1 MDSLIRQAAGTLD
14 YAERVLTY
22 REIEDMFFGGEGIVP
37 IAPLYVRGREILVQ
51 SWLNFAPALFGGEQY
66 DTYVI
71 NVSEKDLERS
81 R

>member
-1 MDSLIRQAAGTLD
+1 MIRQAAGTPD
-14 YAERVLTY
+14 YTERVLAY
-22 REIEDMFFGGEGIVP
+22 REIEDMFFGGEGIMP
-37 IAPLYVRGREILVQ
+37 LAPLYVRGEEVLVQ

-71 NVSEKDLERS
+71 DVGQKDLERS